1 MTVENNKIIKSIF
14 ISFFLILSPKNAE
27 GALVLFQTNFLKFA
41 FYIRQYIIL
50 LSMFKSNILTSLFA
64 LFVFFIPCRITS
76 GAFTIDSSMPT
87 LRYFYNNFYPTY
99 HLRN

>member
-64 LFVFFIPCRITS
+64 LFVFY
-76 GAFTIDSSMPT
+76 T
-87 LRYFYNNFYPTY
+87 LQNDEWCVHNRLFNANFEEIF
-99 HLRN
+99 L